1 LSLDT
6 SPDTGTVP
14 AQQAPKPGPVIA
26 LLVAAAFVVI
36 LNETTMSVA
45 LTDIMI
51 DLGVTTASAQ
61 WLTTGFLLT
70 MAIVIPLTGFLLS
83 RFTIRQVF
91 FSAMS
96 LFALGTLIAGLA
108 PGLEVLIV
116 GRVVQAMGTG
126 VMMPLLEL
134 KSKFLKPAY
143 YDQELTIK
151 TSVKQLPGIRIHFEY
166 ELFNE
171 AAELINIGHTT
182 LVFFDMEKKKPCH
195 PPENFMSRIAQYFD

>member
-1 LSLDT
+1 
-6 SPDTGTVP
+6 
-14 AQQAPKPGPVIA
+14 
-26 LLVAAAFVVI
+26 
-36 LNETTMSVA
+36 MSVA

-126 VMMPLLEL
+126 VMMPLL
-134 KSKFLKPAY
+134 FTTV
-143 YDQELTIK
+143 LTI
-151 TSVKQLPGIRIHFEY
+151 V
-166 ELFNE
+166 
-171 AAELINIGHTT
+171 
-182 LVFFDMEKKKPCH
+182 
-195 PPENFMSRIAQYFD
+195 